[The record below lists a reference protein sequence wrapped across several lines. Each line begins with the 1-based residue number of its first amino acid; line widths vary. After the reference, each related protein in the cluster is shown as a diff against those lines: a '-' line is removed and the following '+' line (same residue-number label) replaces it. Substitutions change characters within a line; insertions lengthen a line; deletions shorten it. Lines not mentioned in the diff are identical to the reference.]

1 MKYMKDKNLTNLS
14 LMSRNILSLPMST
27 KPLNMTQSLFPQI
40 ILFQTTSQYALLMI
54 MVHRILLRLLL
65 SYLVP
70 MVEDPSLASIIEIHM
85 EKRTSLSQVKDI
97 AVLDHVT
104 EVHPIDLVV
113 IQLVLADHMVNLLK
127 VLLVPDRV
135 LLVLEKVLTAM
146 DRLPLVIEEIQP
158 KITGQDQI
166 VVDSIHTKDRKK

>member
-1 MKYMKDKNLTNLS
+1 MKYMKDKNPTNLS
-14 LMSRNILSLPMST
+14 LMNRNILSLPMSI
-27 KPLNMTQSLFPQI
+27 KPLNMTQSLFPRI

-70 MVEDPSLASIIEIHM
+70 MVEDPSLASIIEIHT
-85 EKRTSLSQVKDI
+85 EKKTSLRQYKDI
-97 AVLDHVT
+97 AVLHHVA

-113 IQLVLADHMVNLLK
+113 IQLVLANHMVNLLK

-135 LLVLEKVLTAM
+135 LLVLGKVLIAM
-146 DRLPLVIEEIQP
+146 DQLPLVVEEIQP
-158 KITGQDQI
+158 QITGQDQI
-166 VVDSIHTKDRKK
+166 VADLIHTKDLKK

>member
-1 MKYMKDKNLTNLS
+1 MKYMKDKNPTNLS
-14 LMSRNILSLPMST
+14 LMNRNILSLPMSI
-27 KPLNMTQSLFPQI
+27 KPLNMTQSLFPRI

-70 MVEDPSLASIIEIHM
+70 MVEDPSLASIIEIHT
-85 EKRTSLSQVKDI
+85 EKKTSLRQYKDI
-97 AVLDHVT
+97 AVLHHVA

-113 IQLVLADHMVNLLK
+113 IQLVLANHMVNLLK

-146 DRLPLVIEEIQP
+146 DQLPLVVEEI
-158 KITGQDQI
+158 
-166 VVDSIHTKDRKK
+166 